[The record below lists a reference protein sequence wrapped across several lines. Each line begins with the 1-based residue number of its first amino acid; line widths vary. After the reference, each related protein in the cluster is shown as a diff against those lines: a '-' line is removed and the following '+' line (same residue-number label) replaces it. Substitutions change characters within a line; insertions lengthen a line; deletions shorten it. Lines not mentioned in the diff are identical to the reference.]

1 MLDKT
6 KISIGFLGIL
16 TVITGNL
23 FAQIITINITANV
36 TEISDRYNLLLG
48 QLNVGDTISGSYTY
62 ESTTQDSQ
70 PLNTSVGDYWHYSS
84 PYGIYLS
91 GGGFTFQSNPGNISF
106 LVEIVNNHI
115 NGGDGYLL
123 GSYNN
128 QPLYAGVSVDAIS
141 WQLNDLSEAAVSS
154 DALPTIS
161 PLELSD
167 WPDTWANLTISGSTI
182 PMTGNF
188 YDIRATVTSAEVV
201 PEPATLLLLG
211 LGGLFLRR
219 SRK

>member
-48 QLNVGDTISGSYTY
+48 QLSVGNTISGSYTY
-62 ESTTQDSQ
+62 DSDAIDTV
-70 PLNTSVGDYWHYSS
+70 PLDTKRGNYPHNTS
-84 PYGIYLS
+84 PFGITVS
-91 GGGFTFQSNPGNISF
+91 GGGFVFQTNPNNVNFIMG
-106 LVEIVNNHI
+106 IVDNVN
-115 NGGDGYLL
+115 GDGYIV
-123 GSYNN
+123 SSINN
-128 QPLYAGVSVDAIS
+128 LPLYTGVSVDTID
-141 WQLNDLSEAAVSS
+141 WQLDDLSETAVLS
-154 DALPTIS
+154 DALLTTAPV
-161 PLELSD
+161 LSD
-167 WPDTWANLTISGSTI
+167 WPDPLGGSFHISGYTI

-188 YDIRATVTSAEVV
+188 YDILATVTSAEVV

-219 SRK
+219 GRR